1 MRRCRPCPNSV
12 LPPTGFGGCAGF
24 YAQCWPRRGF
34 CQRAIGSPG
43 LILYLVDT
51 DVISEARKG
60 AKGNVG
66 VREFF
71 ANASQ
76 NNVALFLSAITIGE
90 LRQGVETIRHRGD
103 MAQSARLERW
113 LDRLT
118 ADFADAILPFDQDA
132 AQIWGRLRVAH
143 PENPLDKQIAATALI
158 YDLTVVTRN
167 TDHFAPTGVPMV
179 NPFS

>member
-1 MRRCRPCPNSV
+1 V
-12 LPPTGFGGCAGF
+12 F
-24 YAQCWPRRGF
+24 
-34 CQRAIGSPG
+34 
-43 LILYLVDT
+43 LVDT

-60 AKGNVG
+60 ANGNVG

-71 ANASQ
+71 DNASQ
-76 NNVALFLSAITIGE
+76 NNLALFLSAITIGE
-90 LRQGVETIRHRGD
+90 LRQGVEAIRHRGD
-103 MAQSARLERW
+103 LTQSARLERW

-118 ADFADAILPFDQDA
+118 IDFADAILPFDQDA
-132 AQIWGRLRVAH
+132 AQIWGRLRVPH

-167 TDHFAPTGVPMV
+167 TDHFAATGVPIL